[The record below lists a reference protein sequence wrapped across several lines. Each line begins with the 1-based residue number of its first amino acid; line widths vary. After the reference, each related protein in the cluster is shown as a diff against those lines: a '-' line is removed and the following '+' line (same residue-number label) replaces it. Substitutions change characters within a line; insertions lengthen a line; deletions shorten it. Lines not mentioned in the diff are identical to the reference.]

1 VADEHSTGDEQASTQ
16 AATDSGAAVPPRP
29 RRRGR
34 RLLTIVVVTL
44 ALAYVG
50 ICVGV
55 YLGQTQLLYFPSRS
69 YGLRPKDAALP
80 YEDLKLPTPA
90 GTTIAAWY
98 IPLPVGTPKGSVI
111 FCQGNAGNMSEQVG
125 SAKSFSRLGYNVL
138 LFDYEGYGGS
148 TGEPNEAGTY
158 RAAEAAWNYLTQTR
172 GERPERIVVFG
183 RSLGGGVAIE
193 LAHRH
198 TPGALLVECTFTS
211 IVDMGAH
218 QYPYLPVGLI
228 CKNRYESVNKVGQ
241 IPCPKLFLHGSGD
254 ELIPPEMGR
263 RLFAAAAEPKEFL
276 ETPGGHNDAGFEHD
290 WGTTQRVGAWL
301 DAALRRQK

>member
-1 VADEHSTGDEQASTQ
+1 MADERNTGGGPVVTQ
-16 AATDSGAAVPPRP
+16 AAQDSGAKAPPRP

-34 RLLTIVVVTL
+34 RLLAIVLVTL
-44 ALAYVG
+44 GLAYVG
-50 ICVGV
+50 ICIGV
-55 YLGQTQLLYFPSRS
+55 YLGQTQLLYFPSRA
-69 YGLRPKDAALP
+69 YGLRPKDAQLP
-80 YEDLKLPTPA
+80 YEELTLPTPA

-98 IPLPVGTPKGSVI
+98 IALPQGTPNGSVI

-125 SAKSFSRLGYNVL
+125 SAKSLCRLGYNVL

-158 RAAEAAWNYLTQTR
+158 RAAEAAWSYLTQTR
-172 GERPERIVVFG
+172 GQRPEQIVIFG

-198 TPGALLVECTFTS
+198 TPGALVVECTFTS

-228 CKNRYESVNKVGQ
+228 CKNRYESVKKVGQ
-241 IPCPKLFLHGSGD
+241 IRCPKLFLHGRGD

-263 RLFAAAAEPKEFL
+263 RLFAAAAEPKEFI

-290 WGTTQRVGAWL
+290 HGITQRVGAWL
-301 DAALRRQK
+301 DAALQQ